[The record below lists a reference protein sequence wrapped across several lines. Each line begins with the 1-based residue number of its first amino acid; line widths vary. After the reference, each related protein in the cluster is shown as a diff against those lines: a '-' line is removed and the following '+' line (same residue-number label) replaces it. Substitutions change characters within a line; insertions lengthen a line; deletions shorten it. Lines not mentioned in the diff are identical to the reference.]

1 MGLDIGIIS
10 VSYLPRPSGVAY
22 EFACELA
29 ELETSAGYGWGEGHS
44 WGWIEREE
52 VSALAESF
60 ARERGL
66 AAPERASV
74 RAWVASLPP
83 YQVRGR
89 LCGRGRGAGGAFR
102 VVGGAPFES
111 LRTGFDGLRANGG
124 AGHRR
129 ARRLWI
135 PASAGMTM
143 GAGVSIDK

>member
-60 ARERGL
+60 ATERGL
-66 AAPERASV
+66 AATE

-89 LCGRGRGAGGAFR
+89 LWAGTGRWRCTSGGRGR
-102 VVGGAPFES
+102 
-111 LRTGFDGLRANGG
+111 T
-124 AGHRR
+124 
-129 ARRLWI
+129 WI
-135 PASAGMTM
+135 R
-143 GAGVSIDK
+143 